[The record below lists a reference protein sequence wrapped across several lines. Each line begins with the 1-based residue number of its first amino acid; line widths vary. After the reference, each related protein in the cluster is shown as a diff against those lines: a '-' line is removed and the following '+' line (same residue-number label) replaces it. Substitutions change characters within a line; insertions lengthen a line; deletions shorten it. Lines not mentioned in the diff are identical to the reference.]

1 MNPKSLRRRNAVIHR
16 ISGMYKKNIPDP
28 DRGAIYDVY
37 QKYTMHTDLTEEELD
52 VFHKRLDDVL
62 VKNFREWVEPRLA
75 NQSIHLNAI
84 EEMVHNQPFPDLRP
98 LLWSLVDL
106 WSLTYKGPVA
116 SLAEIVMNPQNVHAH
131 EVLKS
136 TTDGILHLSRVDV
149 PAGQKTLKEI
159 AEAFMIYPEF
169 DSCKEI
175 MSFFSTNLD
184 LYTQLPL
191 SLREKIESE
200 FLEIRKEYDEEI
212 QEHEEWFRQE
222 ENLGD
227 YTEYMA
233 AYEKTAKKAKYHL
246 LSTPTLAAMLEFLT
260 ANWFK
265 FSEMLLVAIRT
276 EYFARHYAR
285 KTAVEKT
292 ITDMRNWGNRESVMK
307 KGENVY
313 KTTLR
318 GAWAKIKT
326 SPHAKELINRLWE
339 ECSEAVDLCAD
350 GHVGRLCNVFVGFDD
365 AFENSLSPMEYFQN
379 TIALISESAAPLD
392 IRIEQAKKLMD
403 DMNMPEEERAP
414 WIDALG

>member
-1 MNPKSLRRRNAVIHR
+1 
-16 ISGMYKKNIPDP
+16 MYKKNIPEP
-28 DRGAIYDVY
+28 DQGAMFDVY
-37 QKYTMHTDLTEEELD
+37 QKYTMHTDLTEEELHI
-52 VFHKRLDDVL
+52 FHQRLDDVL
-62 VKNFREWVEPRLA
+62 VKDFRNWVEPRLA
-75 NQSIHLNAI
+75 DRSIHIDAI
-84 EEMVHNQPFPDLRP
+84 EDMVHNQPFPDLRP

-116 SLAEIVMNPQNVHAH
+116 SLAEIVTNPQNVHAH

-136 TTDGILHLSRVDV
+136 TTDGILRLKQVDI

-175 MSFFSTNLD
+175 MTFFTTNLD

-191 SLREKIESE
+191 SLRESINSE

-212 QEHEEWFRQE
+212 REHDECLQEVDLDRLQE
-222 ENLGD
+222 YFTLYD
-227 YTEYMA
+227 A
-233 AYEKTAKKAKYHL
+233 CAKKAKYHL

-260 ANWFK
+260 SNWFK
-265 FSEMLLVAIRT
+265 FSEMLMMAIRT

-292 ITDMRNWGNRESVMK
+292 IADMRNWGNRESVMK

-318 GAWAKIKT
+318 GAWAKIKA

-339 ECSEAVDLCAD
+339 ECSDAVDLCAD

-365 AFENSLSPMEYFQN
+365 AFANSLSPMEYFQN

-403 DMNMPEEERAP
+403 DMNMPEEDRTP